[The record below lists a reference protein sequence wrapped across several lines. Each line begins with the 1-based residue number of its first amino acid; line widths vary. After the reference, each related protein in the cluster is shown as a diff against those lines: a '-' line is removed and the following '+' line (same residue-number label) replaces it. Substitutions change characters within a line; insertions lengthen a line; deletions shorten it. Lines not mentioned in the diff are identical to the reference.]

1 MEGINTVEAKD
12 PETTEQ
18 KMPFEIVIRTFD
30 PEYLAHGAEPEQVI
44 PCRGYMLCATLAEGG
59 QTVAQGLINERAVV
73 SGIAKHIDHKE
84 LFMMAALGV
93 GDE

>member
-1 MEGINTVEAKD
+1 MEGINTVEVKN
-12 PETTEQ
+12 PENTERE
-18 KMPFEIVIRTFD
+18 MPFEIVIRTFD

-59 QTVAQGLINERAVV
+59 QTVAQGLINEKAVV
-73 SGIAKHIDHKE
+73 AGVARNISRKE
-84 LFMMAALGV
+84 LFMLAALGV